1 MPDRVRD
8 LPSFLEELAKL
19 LDLISTCQRVLF
31 REGFRTNL
39 TNAIAQVNN
48 RLRMLRENERVRNPR
63 EYEEMERAGLVGSQL
78 DLKLE
83 SFETALVAFENE
95 AGEERLRDVL
105 DVSETIL
112 QSLTGGIPVFGSFAQ
127 ELVAFIL
134 KELKKRFWWPGR

>member
-1 MPDRVRD
+1 
-8 LPSFLEELAKL
+8 
-19 LDLISTCQRVLF
+19 
-31 REGFRTNL
+31 
-39 TNAIAQVNN
+39 
-48 RLRMLRENERVRNPR
+48 
-63 EYEEMERAGLVGSQL
+63 MERAGLVGSQL